1 MYDTYICRVEVL
13 EMDSTNSSVLIKP
26 EDTTWVQICIWI
38 NLFINNE
45 FTEHLSVSVPSNSY
59 EHIAYSAEKSSA
71 VTTPMESA
79 I

>member
-26 EDTTWVQICIWI
+26 RGYNMGT
-38 NLFINNE
+38 NLHLDQFVYQQE
-45 FTEHLSVSVPSNSY
+45 FTGHLSVSVPSNSFG
-59 EHIAYSAEKSSA
+59 HIAYSVEKSSA
-71 VTTPMESA
+71 VTTPMEFA